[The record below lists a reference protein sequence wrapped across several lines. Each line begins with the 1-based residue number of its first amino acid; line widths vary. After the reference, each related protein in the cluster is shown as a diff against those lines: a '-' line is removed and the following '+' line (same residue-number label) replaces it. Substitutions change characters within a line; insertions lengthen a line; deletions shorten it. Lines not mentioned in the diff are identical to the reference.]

1 MKYPFLFSL
10 LLSLAACSNT
20 STDATSAPEEAAS
33 ESMIPTAD
41 EISASRF
48 SPGTEVCQLYS
59 TDKVSS
65 LLGCN
70 SDLNKKIDNR
80 DNSYGCTF
88 ICTDPFVTFAVSAV
102 WTKDGSKQN
111 VSRRDD
117 NPALEKVSIPGAD
130 AAHFVEAQGRLMIA
144 KGKYLMTV
152 QIAPSDREAI
162 FKVAE
167 EVLAEL

>member
-1 MKYPFLFSL
+1 MKYLFLFSL
-10 LLSLAACSNT
+10 LLSLVACSDT
-20 STDATSAPEEAAS
+20 SIDATSTPEATMSESKMTTAS
-33 ESMIPTAD
+33 EVSTV
-41 EISASRF
+41 RF
-48 SPGTEVCQLYS
+48 SAGTEVCQLYS
-59 TDKVSS
+59 ADKASS

-102 WTKDGSKQN
+102 WTKDGSNQD

-117 NPALEKVSIPGAD
+117 NPALEKVNIPGAD

-152 QIAPSDREAI
+152 QIAPADRDAI

-167 EVLAEL
+167 EVVADL